1 AAVSQAAV
9 PEVMA
14 RHGVAP
20 LQPGEVEAAAF
31 LSEAL
36 RVPVRLD
43 VAEAEQHEEVEL
55 PEEVEATG
63 AFLSPET
70 AEAAR
75 ASLQE
80 GPAVLRPVV
89 LPVAVSPRESAS
101 HESWSCAPG
110 GIGKQ

>member
-1 AAVSQAAV
+1 MLFLHAAAPLAAAVSQAAV

-14 RHGVAP
+14 RHGVAA
-20 LQPGEVEAAAF
+20 LQPGDVEAAAF

-55 PEEVEATG
+55 QPEEVEAAL

-70 AEAAR
+70 VE
-75 ASLQE
+75 
-80 GPAVLRPVV
+80 
-89 LPVAVSPRESAS
+89 AVSLSEQFSLSLIPV
-101 HESWSCAPG
+101 PPL
-110 GIGKQ
+110 GIMPCNHFEA